1 MYTQALLKRKLFLC
15 KLLYY
20 LILFDITQSF
30 CACISRRVK
39 WYNNK
44 RIRVLGPILYDTSV
58 AHRLRGSKSERAREK
73 GRDRPITTYLEVAPQ
88 PLPHSQDTFDAFK
101 RETCTYLGKNKKLP
115 RPTCNYIRISIKS
128 FVARISL
135 CREAEAVK
143 RRKKEKSCTNDYYCN
158 YYYHC

>member
-1 MYTQALLKRKLFLC
+1 M
-15 KLLYY
+15 
-20 LILFDITQSF
+20 
-30 CACISRRVK
+30 
-39 WYNNK
+39 
-44 RIRVLGPILYDTSV
+44 LGPILYDTSV
-58 AHRLRGSKSERAREK
+58 AHRLRGSKSERARKK
-73 GRDRPITTYLEVAPQ
+73 GRDRSITTYLEVAPQ

-143 RRKKEKSCTNDYYCN
+143 RRKKKEKAVRTIITVIITTITVSTIRQNN
-158 YYYHC
+158 GRKNELLTPIKNLSFSFVHLVREIVIRGAFSL